1 MKKYISVSIILIVLS
16 IALCVPA
23 LASTERIVTLSDD
36 YMELYYNGMTYVR
49 ADASMLHYDI
59 YSDETDKYE
68 EYGSYYA
75 ECPYPSNYNGLY
87 TIKLS
92 DKQHSEINLVEIIDV
107 NDAETIFYI
116 IIHFNDGS
124 ELHIDF
130 LAEKFIDEY
139 RRITSG
145 NTDKFVIDFMWPE
158 GNIAILNKENYYIGN
173 EVTIDAYEYD
183 EEFPVYASSTKGGFE
198 AEVGYIYAVSGRYYF
213 YSFID
218 AGIKNG
224 DEFYEILENKM
235 KVIELTD
242 KDTISRIEVGVDK
255 YYNDD
260 YGYLYNDE
268 LTETVSKIF
277 FIIVFAIAPAVVCI
291 VTLIL
296 ALKSKKALYK
306 KLLFATCGISILE
319 IVTFIYIAFTLF
331 NN

>member
-23 LASTERIVTLSDD
+23 LASTSTERIVTLSDD

-75 ECPYPSNYNGLY
+75 ECPYPSNYNGHY

-116 IIHFNDGS
+116 IIHFKDGS

-130 LAEKFIDEY
+130 LGEKFIDEY

-158 GNIAILNKENYYIGN
+158 GNK
-173 EVTIDAYEYD
+173 VTIDKEKLFIGNKTVIDTWEYE
-183 EEFPVYASSTKGGFE
+183 EEFSVFANSPTGGFE
-198 AEVGYIYAVSGRYYF
+198 AQLGYVFSINDEYYF
-213 YSFID
+213 YYNNSENETE
-218 AGIKNG
+218 AIK
-224 DEFYEILENKM
+224 
-235 KVIELTD
+235 LTD
-242 KDTISRIEVGVDK
+242 EETLKSIKAGVEK

-291 VTLIL
+291 VTFIL

-306 KLLFATCGISILE
+306 KLLFATCGISVAE
-319 IVTFIYIAFTLF
+319 IITFIYIAFTLF